1 MHVRKVEIFIYS
13 LFSPAEKL
21 SLPKRLKSDLTPII
35 RYSNKGNTSRLFSD
49 YERNFMIFMSEL
61 NRIKRNFHKYQIISF
76 YTFFI

>member
-35 RYSNKGNTSRLFSD
+35 WYSNKENASQPISSSQTMSEISKF
-49 YERNFMIFMSEL
+49 FMSDFE
-61 NRIKRNFHKYQIISF
+61 NFHKYQIISF
-76 YTFFI
+76 NIFFI

>member
-35 RYSNKGNTSRLFSD
+35 WYSNKGNASQPISCSQT
-49 YERNFMIFMSEL
+49 MS
-61 NRIKRNFHKYQIISF
+61 KISK
-76 YTFFI
+76 IL